1 MKLFQEL
8 GEQVERHWRDKNY
21 NEEAFSDLAA
31 ETLLQANLSSR
42 VDPWE
47 ILEWVFTQ
55 QWLPEQR
62 DVDAKFSNA
71 PITLHLGQRFY
82 IDAYYWLDG
91 TTTVHQH
98 AFSGAF
104 QVLHGSSIHSTFSFT
119 PEQKINDH
127 FIIGEMKTKR
137 VELLQ
142 QSDIQQIR
150 AGDEYI
156 HSLFHLD
163 RPSVTI
169 AIRTNQNPTKLP
181 QYDYHKPFI
190 AHNIFYKEQALMKKL
205 QSLSVL
211 LGMQHQS
218 TDELAKE
225 LLHRADLQTTYFVL
239 EYLHNALCRNQL
251 EKDFGVN
258 AGQQRFEGLVETS
271 KNKHGETIEKFL
283 SVFSER
289 ERQMEIVKRRGIIT
303 DIEHR
308 FFLALLLN
316 VDERPHLFELIQK
329 KFPDDD
335 PIEKILDWTTELST
349 IKVLGAKESNVL
361 GIEDFNDDYITV
373 LECLLKNV
381 ADEEIEATI
390 AENYSDEYAA
400 SLKDSIPM
408 ICQTLRSSMLFK
420 SLLLN
425 S

>member
-1 MKLFQEL
+1 MKLFREL
-8 GEQVERHWRDKNY
+8 GEQVERDWRDKNY
-21 NEEAFSDLAA
+21 NEEAFSNLAA
-31 ETLLQANLSSR
+31 EALLKANLSSK

-47 ILEWVFTQ
+47 ILRWVFTQ

-71 PITLHLGQRFY
+71 PITLHTGQRFY

-98 AFSGAF
+98 SFSGAF

-127 FIIGEMKTKR
+127 FVIGEMKTKQ

-142 QSDIQQIR
+142 QGDIQQIR

-181 QYDYHKPFI
+181 QYDYYKPFV
-190 AHNIFYKEQALMKKL
+190 ANNPFYKEQALMKKL
-205 QSLSVL
+205 QSLSIL
-211 LGMQHQS
+211 FGMQYQD
-218 TDELAKE
+218 TDNLTTE
-225 LLHRADLQTTYFVL
+225 LLTNADLHTMYFVL
-239 EYLHNALCRNQL
+239 EHLHNILCRNQL

-258 AGQQRFEGLVETS
+258 VGQERFERLIETS

-289 ERQMEIVKRRGIIT
+289 ERQIEIVRRRGVIT
-303 DIEHR
+303 EPEHR
-308 FFLALLLN
+308 FFSALLLN
-316 VDERPHLFELIQK
+316 VDERSHLFELIQK
-329 KFPDDD
+329 KFPDDE

-349 IKVLGAKESNVL
+349 TKVLGAKESNVL
-361 GIEDFNDDYITV
+361 GIEDFNDDYIAV
-373 LECLLKNV
+373 LECLLKNI
-381 ADEEIEATI
+381 ADEEIESAI
-390 AENYSDEYAA
+390 AENYSDEYATN
-400 SLKDSIPM
+400 LKDSIPT
-408 ICQTLRSSMLFK
+408 ICQRLRSSMVFK
-420 SLLLN
+420 ALLR
-425 S
+425 

>member
-8 GEQVERHWRDKNY
+8 GEQVERLWRDNNY
-21 NEEAFSDLAA
+21 NEDAFSDIAA
-31 ETLLQANLSSR
+31 DVLLQSKLSSKTNA
-42 VDPWE
+42 WE

-71 PITLHLGQRFY
+71 PITLHTGQRFY

-98 AFSGAF
+98 GFSGVF
-104 QVLHGSSIHSTFSFT
+104 QVLYGSSIHSVFSFT

-127 FIIGEMKTKR
+127 FIIGELKTKK

-142 QSDIQQIR
+142 QGDIQQIR

-169 AIRTNQNPTKLP
+169 TIRTNQNPTTLP

-211 LGMQHQS
+211 LGMQHKD
-218 TDELAKE
+218 TDNLAKE
-225 LLHRADLQTTYFVL
+225 LLRNADLQTTYFVL

-258 AGQQRFEGLVETS
+258 SGQERFERLVETS

-303 DIEHR
+303 DVEHR

-316 VDERPHLFELIQK
+316 VDERSHLFELIQK
-329 KFPDDD
+329 KFPDDE
-335 PIEKILDWTTELST
+335 PIEKILDWTTELSAT
-349 IKVLGAKESNVL
+349 KVLGAKESNVL
-361 GIEDFNDDYITV
+361 GIENFNDDYIAV
-373 LECLLKNV
+373 LECLLNGV
-381 ADEEIEATI
+381 ADEEIESAI
-390 AENYSDEYAA
+390 AENYSDEYAM
-400 SLKDSIPM
+400 SLKDSITM
-408 ICQTLRSSMLFK
+408 ICQTLRSSMMFK
-420 SLLLN
+420 SLLR
-425 S
+425 